1 MTTHKERVLN
11 QKPTIIVK
19 PLFFKKFWRQIL
31 VAKEMKHRFKL
42 PQILYQ

>member
-19 PLFFKKFWRQIL
+19 PLFFKIL
-31 VAKEMKHRFKL
+31 ETNISG
-42 PQILYQ
+42 QGNET